1 MKLCKLCYVRALDIQ
16 LELYIK
22 SAGDGKLQLTKATIL
37 LEHMVKAEYL
47 KPNWGY
53 WSSLSAAA
61 RSSSLSCL
69 ALRLFALDYAITYER
84 VKALGE
90 GKEVA
95 NPSKNVKSKKKKV
108 SEMAPP
114 KKKKK

>member
-1 MKLCKLCYVRALDIQ
+1 MCVPDIQ
-16 LELYIK
+16 LELYSK
-22 SAGDGKLQLTKATIL
+22 TAGDCKLQLTKATIL

-61 RSSSLSCL
+61 RSSTLSCL

-84 VKALGE
+84 VKAPGE

-95 NPSKNVKSKKKKV
+95 NPSKSVKSKKKKAL
-108 SEMAPP
+108 EMPPP